1 MRKQVQLDAI
11 GGLGK
16 PSAPNV
22 VLEVKTKQK
31 TKFALLTAIYDNA
44 PELQINFYKT
54 YTKKN
59 I

>member
-1 MRKQVQLDAI
+1 MRKVQLDAI

-16 PSAPNV
+16 PSAPNL

-31 TKFALLTAIYDNA
+31 TKFALLTAIYDNT
-44 PELQINFYKT
+44 PELQIPFYKT